1 MAVRHREVA
10 GRTGPRTRAVSQA
23 RGHDGLVK
31 VLGLLGGMSWESTVE
46 YYRLANQETRARLG
60 GLHSAPLLLWSAD
73 FAEIERLQGAGSWQ
87 EAGSRLASAAQA
99 LERAGA
105 ELLVLCTNT
114 MHKVA
119 DSIEAS
125 VSIPLVHIVDSVAVA
140 VSAAGI
146 RRVGLLG
153 TRFTME
159 EPFWAERMDGH
170 GIEVLVPGPE
180 DRETVHRSI
189 YEELCLGV
197 FSEASRAR
205 YVDIIEKLA
214 AQGADGVV
222 LGCTEIELLVRP
234 ADTCVPVFPSTA
246 LHVRSAIDAALLG

>member
-1 MAVRHREVA
+1 MGGRRHDER
-10 GRTGPRTRAVSQA
+10 
-23 RGHDGLVK
+23 VK

-46 YYRLANQETRARLG
+46 YYRLANEETRARLG

-73 FAEIERLQGAGSWQ
+73 FAEIEQLQASGSWE
-87 EAGSRLASAAQA
+87 EAGSRLAGAARA

-119 DSIEAS
+119 GMIEAS
-125 VSIPLVHIVDSVAVA
+125 VDIPLVHIVDSVAAV
-140 VSAAGI
+140 VSAAGL

-159 EPFWAERMDGH
+159 EPFWADRMGGH
-170 GIEVLVPGPE
+170 GIDVLVPGPE
-180 DRETVHRSI
+180 DREFVHRTI

-197 FSEASRAR
+197 FTGASRAGFVEVVER
-205 YVDIIEKLA
+205 LA
-214 AQGADGVV
+214 SRGAEGVV

-234 ADTCVPVFPSTA
+234 DDTPVSVFPSTA
-246 LHVRSAIDAALLG
+246 LHVRSAVDAALLG